1 MTDSTSTREV
11 TRLTPEAL
19 RKLEGLL
26 PPPDIPPGNSNALYA
41 GQIIGIQKVLRLLR
55 EGFST

>member
-1 MTDSTSTREV
+1 MTETPTVRECV
-11 TRLTPEAL
+11 RLSPEAL
-19 RKLEGLL
+19 RLLERQL

-41 GQIIGIQKVLRLLR
+41 GQLIGIQKVLKLLR